1 MEDLSSI
8 EIFAFSGK
16 MGSGKDFLA
25 RALSERLQRV
35 SPAPSLFLSLADQL
49 KVSVAAEAG
58 DELARFYTRKDEA
71 SRRLLQQ
78 RGTEEARKEKGEN
91 VWVEY
96 LLTWIRVHA
105 SRGISRFFVPD
116 VRFPNEVEGLEAF
129 ARQAGCR
136 LTFFRVVSP
145 ERTATRLR
153 EESGGDDRLL
163 AAIASHPSETALDE
177 MYGWPAMS
185 FFLYNDPFEM
195 GLEVVKNW
203 PASFRAP
210 R

>member
-49 KVSVAAEAG
+49 KVSVAVEEG
-58 DELARFYTRKDEA
+58 VDLARFYTRKDEA

-91 VWVEY
+91 V
-96 LLTWIRVHA
+96 
-105 SRGISRFFVPD
+105 
-116 VRFPNEVEGLEAF
+116 
-129 ARQAGCR
+129 
-136 LTFFRVVSP
+136 
-145 ERTATRLR
+145 
-153 EESGGDDRLL
+153 
-163 AAIASHPSETALDE
+163 
-177 MYGWPAMS
+177 
-185 FFLYNDPFEM
+185 
-195 GLEVVKNW
+195 
-203 PASFRAP
+203 
-210 R
+210 